1 VKWLITGG
9 AGYIGSH
16 VLADYLAAG
25 IETEVIDSLVTGNK
39 QRVRSDVRFHQV
51 DILDSERI
59 AKIFK
64 EGKFD
69 GVMHIAGIKSVSE
82 SIKEPLKYH
91 KVNDIGS
98 RVIFDSACKSGVGKI
113 VFSSTAAVYGN
124 SPTGIATEGDAT
136 RPLSPYGE
144 SKLSAEKYLAKVSQ
158 LHGINAISLRY
169 FNVSGRSNPLLG
181 EVTSNSLIPRTVS
194 LIKMGEKPTIYGN
207 NYDTKDG
214 TCIRDFI
221 DVRDLAKAHFQIA
234 IKDGSLPKVLNL
246 GSGGGFSVKEVID
259 SIKDILDSS
268 VEVFVGEKRSGDM
281 PILIANIEVAEKV
294 LDFKLRFN
302 LEDMIESLV
311 A

>member
-1 VKWLITGG
+1 
-9 AGYIGSH
+9 
-16 VLADYLAAG
+16 
-25 IETEVIDSLVTGNK
+25 
-39 QRVRSDVRFHQV
+39 
-51 DILDSERI
+51 
-59 AKIFK
+59 
-64 EGKFD
+64 
-69 GVMHIAGIKSVSE
+69 
-82 SIKEPLKYH
+82 
-91 KVNDIGS
+91 
-98 RVIFDSACKSGVGKI
+98 
-113 VFSSTAAVYGN
+113 
-124 SPTGIATEGDAT
+124 
-136 RPLSPYGE
+136 
-144 SKLSAEKYLAKVSQ
+144 
-158 LHGINAISLRY
+158 
-169 FNVSGRSNPLLG
+169 
-181 EVTSNSLIPRTVS
+181 
-194 LIKMGEKPTIYGN
+194 MGEKPTIYGN